1 MLIIVL
7 IILLAII
14 FTMWSRTF
22 MRYARLRES
31 IHFDESTSPRL
42 RISVVVGQGRSVN
55 YIASLIK
62 SESTAYQVIIVDDFS
77 EKQSLLRDITQYFG
91 LFKASYTSNG
101 ELPQEAIRT
110 LLRSHKRLFSK
121 VIVIDSAQS
130 KDYTPFE
137 VGAVI
142 SSYNY
147 NLQIHSRR
155 TLRVRAIENLLL
167 ELALRPEGSV
177 ERITSML
184 GERIKLICREAALPE
199 GVDKIKVDRH
209 KAIKIKYRILK

>member
-1 MLIIVL
+1 
-7 IILLAII
+7 
-14 FTMWSRTF
+14 MWSRTF
-22 MRYARLRES
+22 MRYARLRET

-42 RISVVVGQGRSVN
+42 RISVVVGQGQSVN

-91 LFKASYTSNG
+91 LFKTSYTSSG
-101 ELPQEAIRT
+101 ELPQEATRT

-121 VIVIDSAQS
+121 VIVVDSAQS

-147 NLQIHSRR
+147 NLQIYSRR

-177 ERITSML
+177 EKITSMF

-199 GVDKIKVDRH
+199 GVDKIKIDNR
-209 KAIKIKYRILK
+209 KSIKIKYRILK